1 MPKGLGSEKS
11 KTRGNYWARE
21 FAPVESPDS
30 NWLIGLSTSGASH
43 RDVSVEAHLAGSK
56 LARGGSLAAG
66 FRTFDE
72 DRSVG
77 AQALTQHVVHDSG
90 EILLLTRC
98 GCHEMT
104 FAVFKQTIE
113 VLYFR

>member
-66 FRTFDE
+66 FRAFDE
-72 DRSVG
+72 DRSVR
-77 AQALTQHVVHDSG
+77 AQALTQYAVDNPG
-90 EILLLTRC
+90 EIRSLRRR
-98 GCHEMT
+98 GCHKTT
-104 FAVFKQTIE
+104 FTVVKKN
-113 VLYFR
+113 L